1 MCIEGH
7 TITIAVTVM
16 GLNSSSEIDYIV
28 LYSENYT
35 EIARQPATLY
45 EDFHERVAVSDFV
58 VPDQVII
65 IVFIR

>member
-1 MCIEGH
+1 
-7 TITIAVTVM
+7 M
-16 GLNSSSEIDYIV
+16 GLSSSSEIDYIV

-45 EDFHERVAVSDFV
+45 EDFDERVAVSDFV

-65 IVFIR
+65 IVFIK